1 MILSNLEKLTK
12 MALNLNLEK
21 DIERSLRDYWE
32 ILYKRRFVFIVV
44 FLASFIITALLV
56 IFVVRVKYKATAVII
71 IAPPSV
77 QVVKDKE
84 VSIRESYD
92 VTNEV
97 HAIQGDI
104 IAAKASSYLKNNNEH
119 NLNILPG
126 EIKAMLGVSNKLK
139 TDIIEISA
147 ISHDRYKTFFVLKAI
162 IAAYIDD
169 AKERRDKMVKDLYTA
184 LSNQLE
190 QKRKEIEIAENA
202 LTKFLLDNEIIA
214 SALEVGTSE
223 IETGAAD
230 KNELTKEPQIN
241 EKYLLLK
248 SQKMDKEA
256 FLEEIKNYRKQD
268 DITALAVI
276 AKREPNMVDLTLR
289 DALYEKERE
298 LVKLLVT
305 QSELHPDAIAVK
317 GEVEEA
323 KKKITF
329 EVDRAIQSL
338 EISIKSLGVEEE
350 KLRKIIDVGL
360 SNKMVEYNTL
370 KRDLEVKKSVYA
382 NFLNELQVINVADKL
397 QDVPFLRIIREPLLP
412 TEPQVSKP
420 MYLLLA
426 LIFSFTI
433 SGSVILVLENINISI
448 ERVEEV
454 EEILDIEVLATVPSW
469 KKRQEVAKEEGVVD
483 AGLVVSRHPRS
494 VISEAFRMLKNNI
507 RFINADKK
515 LKSFVV
521 TSANPQ
527 EGKSFIC
534 SNLAIIMAAAGEKI
548 VLIDADLRR
557 PSIHKYFNVENK
569 NGLSDYLL
577 GEVTLDS
584 IKTHDTKFENL
595 KIIPSG
601 HIPQNPNEILGTR
614 KINELIEKLN
624 KENNIVIIDSPPVL
638 AVSDSM
644 VLSAKAD
651 GTILVILAN
660 NTTKHSAA
668 RAKLLLK
675 NTGSNML
682 GGILNGVESGRDG
695 YYYCNHEYYT
705 NEK

>member
-1 MILSNLEKLTK
+1 

-32 ILYKRRFVFIVV
+32 IIYKRRFIFIIV

-56 IFVVRVKYKATAVII
+56 IFVVRVKYKAVALVI

-84 VSIRESYD
+84 VSIKESYD

-104 IAAKASSYLKNNNEH
+104 IAAKASSYIKENNEH
-119 NLNILPG
+119 NLNVSPG
-126 EIKAMLGVSNKLK
+126 EIRAMLGVLNKLK
-139 TDIIEISA
+139 TDVVEISTT
-147 ISHDRYKTFFVLKAI
+147 SHDRYKSFFVLKAV
-162 IAAYIDD
+162 IAAYIED
-169 AKERRDKMVKDLYTA
+169 AKERRDKMVKDMYNA
-184 LSNQLE
+184 LANQLE
-190 QKRKEIEIAENA
+190 QKRKEIEAAESA

-223 IETGAAD
+223 IETNAAD
-230 KNELTKEPQIN
+230 KNELTKEPRIN

-256 FLEEIKNYRKQD
+256 FLKEIKDYRRQD
-268 DITALAVI
+268 DITALTVI
-276 AKREPNMVDLTLR
+276 AKREPNMIDLTLR

-298 LVKLLVT
+298 LAKLLVT
-305 QSELHPDAIAVK
+305 QSELHPDAIAMK

-323 KKKITF
+323 KKKISF

-338 EISIKSLGVEEE
+338 EISVKSLGAEEE
-350 KLRKIIDVGL
+350 KLRRIIDVGL

-370 KRDLEVKKSVYA
+370 KRDLEVKKSIYS
-382 NFLNELQVINVADKL
+382 NFLNELQVMSVADKL
-397 QDVPFLRIIREPLLP
+397 QDVPFLRILREPLLP
-412 TEPQVSKP
+412 NAPQVSKP
-420 MYLLLA
+420 MYLFFA
-426 LIFSFTI
+426 LIFSLTI
-433 SGSVILVLENINISI
+433 SGSVIFVLENINISI
-448 ERVEEV
+448 EKVEEV
-454 EEILDIEVLATVPSW
+454 EGILDIEVLATIPSW
-469 KKRQEVAKEEGVVD
+469 KKRQEVAKEEGLTD

-494 VISEAFRMLKNNI
+494 IISEAFRMLKNNI

-515 LKSFVV
+515 LKSFVI

-557 PSIHKYFNVENK
+557 PSIHKYFNIENK
-569 NGLSDYLL
+569 NGLSDYLS
-577 GEVTLDS
+577 GEVLLDN
-584 IKTHDTKFENL
+584 IRIYDTKFENL

-614 KINELIEKLN
+614 KIGELVEKLN

-638 AVSDSM
+638 AVSDSLI
-644 VLSAKAD
+644 LSTKTD

-682 GGILNGVESGRDG
+682 GGVLNGVESGRDG

-705 NEK
+705 NET